1 MFELP
6 FTDPFFQ
13 PWCKRLMVQASF
25 CLLRVCGDSAILS
38 ISGKAWSST
47 FGFAPVRRVRSTA
60 QRTLIRNPKVEQH
73 PKVPK
78 A

>member
-38 ISGKAWSST
+38 ISGKEFYVW
-47 FGFAPVRRVRSTA
+47 FRSGSACQNHSATD
-60 QRTLIRNPKVEQH
+60 TDPK
-73 PKVPK
+73 P
-78 A
+78 